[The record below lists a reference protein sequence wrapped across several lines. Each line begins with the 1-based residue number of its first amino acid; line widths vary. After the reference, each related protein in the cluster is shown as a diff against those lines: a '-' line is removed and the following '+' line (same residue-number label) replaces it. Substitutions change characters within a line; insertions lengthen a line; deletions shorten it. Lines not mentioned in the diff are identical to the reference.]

1 VGPRWAIGALLTARS
16 TGGTV
21 EPVPRQRLTVD
32 SRREH
37 LLRVGVELLGTRE
50 DTPPVTAIARAAGV
64 SKGLLYHYF
73 PDKDDFLAAVLRR
86 AARELTAATTTTP
99 GRPLAEQVGEAV
111 DGFLDYAQVHSAGYR
126 LIFGHRFPS
135 TRLAR
140 LLDELRA
147 ERVEQVVGYIADEP
161 AARAAGVA
169 ARVRASAALRTALEG
184 ALAFVETA
192 VLRWLEHRDLGRAAL
207 RVLLVGALTG
217 ALRDAAEIDPALPVA
232 LRTASDAMQVT
243 EVR

>member
-1 VGPRWAIGALLTARS
+1 
-16 TGGTV
+16 
-21 EPVPRQRLTVD
+21 VPRQRLTVD
-32 SRREH
+32 TRREH

-64 SKGLLYHYF
+64 TKGLLYHYF

-86 AARELTAATTTTP
+86 AARDLTAATATTP
-99 GRPLAEQVGEAV
+99 GRPVAEQVGEAI
-111 DGFLDYAQVHSAGYR
+111 DGFLDYAEIHSAGYR

-135 TRLAR
+135 IRLIR

-147 ERVEQVVGYIADEP
+147 ERVEQVVGYIADGPPDRTCPVGE
-161 AARAAGVA
+161 
-169 ARVRASAALRTALEG
+169 RVRASAALRTALAG

-192 VLRWLEHRDLGRAAL
+192 VLRWLEYRDLDRGAL
-207 RVLLVGALTG
+207 RVLLVGALSG
-217 ALRDAAEIDPALPVA
+217 ALRDAGEIDPALSVA
-232 LRTASDAMQVT
+232 LRPGSTSDVGAHVM